1 MIRHYN
7 IPIFL
12 PELACPY
19 RCVYCNQFSIT
30 GLNNFV
36 KPEDVKNIIDRHL
49 SSFKEENR
57 FAEVAFF
64 GGNFTG
70 LPVNMQNDYL
80 EIVQPYLDRNLVH
93 GIRCS
98 TRPDY
103 ISLQRVKE
111 IKSYGMRNIELG
123 AQSTDDEVLKYCKR
137 GHTYNDIVEASQI
150 ILSEDITL
158 GLQMMIGLPYDSEEK
173 DFQTARDIVSLGA
186 RETRIYPCIVVQDT
200 ELETMYNSGEYK
212 ALSIEEAVIRSSR
225 LYTYFIENQVKVL
238 RIGLHASDELDNEA
252 YVAGPYHKN
261 FAEMVFSN
269 IWKEKLTHDLF
280 LEDTRPCASTIETK
294 NRKIIINVPA
304 SQINHAIGWK
314 GENKKMLS
322 ERFGNVVF
330 KVNETTSRDAS
341 MTPIKSANID
351 TSQQLNEFASM
362 IPIKSTNI
370 DTSQQLN
377 EFASMIPIKSTNI
390 DTSEESNEF
399 NFTITTK
406 EDLPTVIADSRMPE
420 EAKKNLKKLG
430 NVLFINPT
438 SITYDSISSH
448 PDIFFFQKD
457 DALIYAQNA
466 PKKIIKEL
474 KKRKINLIEGEKEV
488 GKKYPDT
495 VPYNAV
501 GIGNLL
507 IHNLKYTDAKI
518 LSSYKNHIHVNQGY
532 TRCNLLALN
541 ENCFITS
548 DEAISRQLSAVSYQ
562 LSAISNVNRQQ
573 TTDNR
578 LCPHESLVETYGR
591 TSEYMS
597 VLYIDPRQIKLEGQ
611 KNGFFPGC
619 CGIWRNN
626 LIVCGSTKYLKE
638 KEELDKFLK
647 DNDFNLIELYD
658 GELIDVGSIFFN

>member
-57 FAEVAFF
+57 FVEVAFF

-123 AQSTDDEVLKYCKR
+123 AQSTNDEVLKYCKR

-158 GLQMMIGLPYDSEEK
+158 GLQMMIGLPFDSEEK
-173 DFQTARDIVSLGA
+173 DFQTAKDIVNLGA
-186 RETRIYPCIVVQDT
+186 RETRIYPCIVVKDT

-261 FAEMVFSN
+261 FAEMVFSH
-269 IWKEKLTHDLF
+269 IWKEKFENLKISESENLKKD
-280 LEDTRPCASTIETK
+280 
-294 NRKIIINVPA
+294 IIINVPE

-314 GENKKMLS
+314 GENKKLLLEQFRS
-322 ERFGNVVF
+322 VDF
-330 KVNETTSRDAS
+330 KCRD
-341 MTPIKSANID
+341 
-351 TSQQLNEFASM
+351 ASM

-370 DTSQQLN
+370 DTSLQLN
-377 EFASMIPIKSTNI
+377 EFASMIPIKLTNI

-406 EDLPTVIADSRMPE
+406 DELPTIIADSRMPE

-488 GKKYPDT
+488 GKKYPET

-548 DEAISRQLSAVSYQ
+548 DEAISRQLSA
-562 LSAISNVNRQQ
+562 ISNVNRQQ

-578 LCPHESLVETYGR
+578 LYPHESLVETYGR

-597 VLYIDPRQIKLEGQ
+597 VLYIDPKQIKLEGQ

-619 CGIWRNN
+619 CGVWKNN
-626 LIVCGSTKYLKE
+626 LIVCGSTKNLKE
-638 KEELDKFLK
+638 KAELDKFLK
-647 DNDFNLIELYD
+647 DNNFNLIELYD
-658 GELIDVGSIFFN
+658 GDLIDVGSVFLIDNEQFTINN

>member
-1 MIRHYN
+1 MIKHYN

-30 GLNNFV
+30 GLNAFV
-36 KPEDVKNIIDRHL
+36 KPEDVKNIIDSHL

-57 FAEVAFF
+57 FVEVAFF

-70 LPVNMQNDYL
+70 LPIKMQNDYL
-80 EIVQPYLDRNLVH
+80 EIVQPYLDKNLIH

-103 ISLQRVKE
+103 IDLKRVRE

-123 AQSTDDEVLKYCKR
+123 AQSTNDDVLKHCKR

-158 GLQMMIGLPYDSEEK
+158 GLQMMIGLPSDSEEK
-173 DFQTARDIVSLGA
+173 DFQTAKDIVDLGA
-186 RETRIYPCIVVQDT
+186 KETRIYPCIVVKDT
-200 ELETMYNSGEYK
+200 ELEMMYNSGEYK
-212 ALSIEEAVIRSSR
+212 ALSIEEAVVRSSK
-225 LYTYFIENQVKVL
+225 LYTYFAENQVKVL

-261 FAEMVFSN
+261 FAEMVFSR
-269 IWKEKLTHDLF
+269 IWRDNLKTLKPENLRSKD
-280 LEDTRPCASTIETK
+280 
-294 NRKIIINVPA
+294 IIINVPE

-322 ERFGNVVF
+322 EKFDEVFF
-330 KVNETTSRDAS
+330 KVNKTTSRDAS
-341 MTPIKSANID
+341 MTPIKLTNID

-362 IPIKSTNI
+362 TPIKSTSIDTSQQLNEFASMTPIKSTNI

-377 EFASMIPIKSTNI
+377 EFY
-390 DTSEESNEF
+390 
-399 NFTITTK
+399 FTITLK
-406 EDLPTVIADSRMPE
+406 EDLPTIIADSKMPE
-420 EAKKNLKKLG
+420 EAKKNLKKIG

-457 DALIYAQNA
+457 DALIYAPNA
-466 PKKIIKEL
+466 PKKIVKEL

-488 GKKYPDT
+488 GKKYPET

-518 LSSYKNHIHVNQGY
+518 LSSYENQIHVNQGY

-548 DEAISRQLSAVSYQ
+548 DEAISRQLSAVNCHPTANS
-562 LSAISNVNRQQ
+562 QQ
-573 TTDNR
+573 
-578 LCPHESLVETYGR
+578 PIAK
-591 TSEYMS
+591 
-597 VLYIDPRQIKLEGQ
+597 VLYIDPKQIKLEGQ

-619 CGIWRNN
+619 CGVWKNN
-626 LIVCGSTKYLKE
+626 LIVCGSTKNLKE
-638 KEELDKFLK
+638 KSELDKFLK
-647 DNDFNLIELYD
+647 ENNFNLIELYD
-658 GELIDVGSIFFN
+658 GELIDVGSVFFN

>member
-36 KPEDVKNIIDRHL
+36 KPEDVKNIIDSHL

-57 FAEVAFF
+57 FVEVAFF

-111 IKSYGMRNIELG
+111 IKAYGMRNIELG

-158 GLQMMIGLPYDSEEK
+158 GLQMMIGLPHDSEEK
-173 DFQTARDIVSLGA
+173 DFQTAKDIVNLGA
-186 RETRIYPCIVVQDT
+186 RETRIYPCIVVKDT

-252 YVAGPYHKN
+252 YVAGPYHRN
-261 FAEMVFSN
+261 FAEMVFSH

-294 NRKIIINVPA
+294 NRKIIINVPE

-341 MTPIKSANID
+341 M
-351 TSQQLNEFASM
+351 

-377 EFASMIPIKSTNI
+377 EFY
-390 DTSEESNEF
+390 
-399 NFTITTK
+399 FTITSK

-548 DEAISRQLSAVSYQ
+548 DEAISRQLSA
-562 LSAISNVNRQQ
+562 ISNVNRQQ
-573 TTDNR
+573 TTDNS
-578 LCPHESLVETYGR
+578 LYPHESLVETYGH

-597 VLYIDPRQIKLEGQ
+597 VLYIDPKQIKLEGQ

-626 LIVCGSTKYLKE
+626 LIVCGSTKNLKE
-638 KEELDKFLK
+638 KAELDKFLK
-647 DNDFNLIELYD
+647 DNNFNLIELYD
-658 GELIDVGSIFFN
+658 GELIDVGSVFLIDNEQFTINN

>member
-36 KPEDVKNIIDRHL
+36 KPEDVKNIIDSHL

-57 FAEVAFF
+57 FVEVAFF

-123 AQSTDDEVLKYCKR
+123 AQSTNDEVLKYCKR

-158 GLQMMIGLPYDSEEK
+158 GLQMMIGLPHDSEEK
-173 DFQTARDIVSLGA
+173 DYQTAKDIVNLGA
-186 RETRIYPCIVVQDT
+186 KETRIYPCIVVKDT

-212 ALSIEEAVIRSSR
+212 ALSIEEAVKRSSK

-261 FAEMVFSN
+261 FAEMVFSH

-280 LEDTRPCASTIETK
+280 LEDTRPCASTIEIK
-294 NRKIIINVPA
+294 NRKIIINVPE

-314 GENKKMLS
+314 GENKKMLLEMFS
-322 ERFGNVVF
+322 SVEFRVA
-330 KVNETTSRDAS
+330 ESQSRRVA
-341 MTPIKSANID
+341 
-351 TSQQLNEFASM
+351 
-362 IPIKSTNI
+362 
-370 DTSQQLN
+370 
-377 EFASMIPIKSTNI
+377 
-390 DTSEESNEF
+390 ESVSEF
-399 NFTITTK
+399 NFTITYK
-406 EDLPTVIADSRMPE
+406 DELPTIIADSRMPE

-548 DEAISRQLSAVSYQ
+548 DEAISRQLSA
-562 LSAISNVNRQQ
+562 ISNVNRQQ
-573 TTDNR
+573 TTDNS
-578 LCPHESLVETYGR
+578 LYPHESLVETYGR

-597 VLYIDPRQIKLEGQ
+597 VLYIDPKQIKLEGQ

-619 CGIWRNN
+619 CGVWKNN

-647 DNDFNLIELYD
+647 DNDFNLIELYNGD
-658 GELIDVGSIFFN
+658 LIDVGSVFLIDNEQFTINN

>member
-1 MIRHYN
+1 MIKHYN

-30 GLNNFV
+30 GLNAFV
-36 KPEDVKNIIDRHL
+36 KPEDVKNIIDSHL

-57 FAEVAFF
+57 FVEVAFF

-70 LPVNMQNDYL
+70 LPIKMQNDYL
-80 EIVQPYLDRNLVH
+80 EIVQPYLDKNLIH

-103 ISLQRVKE
+103 IDLKRVRE

-123 AQSTDDEVLKYCKR
+123 AQSTNDDVLKHCKR

-158 GLQMMIGLPYDSEEK
+158 GLQMMIGLPSDSEEK
-173 DFQTARDIVSLGA
+173 DFQTAKDIVDLGA
-186 RETRIYPCIVVQDT
+186 KETRIYPCIVVKDT
-200 ELETMYNSGEYK
+200 ELEMMYNSGEYK
-212 ALSIEEAVIRSSR
+212 ALSIEEAVVRSSK
-225 LYTYFIENQVKVL
+225 LYTYFAENQVKVL

-261 FAEMVFSN
+261 FAEMVFSR
-269 IWKEKLTHDLF
+269 IWRDNLKTLKPENLRSKD
-280 LEDTRPCASTIETK
+280 
-294 NRKIIINVPA
+294 IIINVPE

-322 ERFGNVVF
+322 EKFDEVFF
-330 KVNETTSRDAS
+330 KVNKTTSRDAS
-341 MTPIKSANID
+341 MTPIKLTNID

-362 IPIKSTNI
+362 TPIKSTNI

-377 EFASMIPIKSTNI
+377 EFY
-390 DTSEESNEF
+390 
-399 NFTITTK
+399 FTITLK
-406 EDLPTVIADSRMPE
+406 EDLPTIIADSKMPE
-420 EAKKNLKKLG
+420 EAKKNLKKIG

-457 DALIYAQNA
+457 DALIYAPNA
-466 PKKIIKEL
+466 PKKIVKEL

-488 GKKYPDT
+488 GKKYPET

-518 LSSYKNHIHVNQGY
+518 LSSYENQIHVNQGY

-548 DEAISRQLSAVSYQ
+548 DEAISRQLSAVNCHPTANS
-562 LSAISNVNRQQ
+562 QQ
-573 TTDNR
+573 
-578 LCPHESLVETYGR
+578 PIAK
-591 TSEYMS
+591 
-597 VLYIDPRQIKLEGQ
+597 VLYIDPKQIKLEGQ

-619 CGIWRNN
+619 CGVWKNN
-626 LIVCGSTKYLKE
+626 LIVCGSTKNLKE
-638 KEELDKFLK
+638 KSELDKFLK
-647 DNDFNLIELYD
+647 ENNFNLIELYD
-658 GELIDVGSIFFN
+658 GELIDVGSVFFN

>member
-1 MIRHYN
+1 MIKHYN

-30 GLNNFV
+30 GLNAFV
-36 KPEDVKNIIDRHL
+36 KPEDVKNIIDSHL

-57 FAEVAFF
+57 FVEVAFF

-70 LPVNMQNDYL
+70 LPIKMQNDYL
-80 EIVQPYLDRNLVH
+80 EIVQPYLDKNLIH

-103 ISLQRVKE
+103 IDLKRVRE

-123 AQSTDDEVLKYCKR
+123 AQSTNDDVLKHCKR

-158 GLQMMIGLPYDSEEK
+158 GLQMMIGLPSDSEEK
-173 DFQTARDIVSLGA
+173 DFQTAKDIVDLGA
-186 RETRIYPCIVVQDT
+186 KETRIYPCIVVKDT
-200 ELETMYNSGEYK
+200 ELEMMYNSGEYK
-212 ALSIEEAVIRSSR
+212 ALSIEEAVERSSK
-225 LYTYFIENQVKVL
+225 LYTYFAENQVKVL

-261 FAEMVFSN
+261 FAEMVFSR
-269 IWKEKLTHDLF
+269 IWRDNLKTLKPENLRSKD
-280 LEDTRPCASTIETK
+280 
-294 NRKIIINVPA
+294 IIINVPE

-322 ERFGNVVF
+322 EKFDEVFF
-330 KVNETTSRDAS
+330 KVNKTTSRDAS
-341 MTPIKSANID
+341 MT
-351 TSQQLNEFASM
+351 
-362 IPIKSTNI
+362 PIKSTNI

-377 EFASMIPIKSTNI
+377 EFASMTPIKLTNI
-390 DTSEESNEF
+390 DTSQQLNEF
-399 NFTITTK
+399 YFTITLK
-406 EDLPTVIADSRMPE
+406 EDLPTIIADSKMPE
-420 EAKKNLKKLG
+420 EAKKNLKKIG

-457 DALIYAQNA
+457 DALIYAPNA
-466 PKKIIKEL
+466 PKKIVKEL

-488 GKKYPDT
+488 GKKYPET

-507 IHNLKYTDAKI
+507 IHNLKHTDSKI
-518 LSSYKNHIHVNQGY
+518 LSSYENQIHVNQGY

-548 DEAISRQLSAVSYQ
+548 DEAISRQLSA
-562 LSAISNVNRQQ
+562 ISNVNRQQ

-578 LCPHESLVETYGR
+578 LYPHESLVDTYGR
-591 TSEYMS
+591 TSEYIS
-597 VLYIDPRQIKLEGQ
+597 VLYIDPKQIKLEGQ

-619 CGIWRNN
+619 CGVWKNN
-626 LIVCGSTKYLKE
+626 LIVCGSTKNLKE
-638 KEELDKFLK
+638 KEELDKFLQ
-647 DNDFNLIELYD
+647 DNNFNLIELYD
-658 GELIDVGSIFFN
+658 GELIDVGSVFFN